1 MNDVKTDFLYLY
13 PNVDYD
19 AATSLGNV
27 VTSSVEG
34 TKIYNFS
41 KKQTEVSFEYELP
54 DNEQSTVLR
63 VPLLY
68 YNGYKAY
75 INGEPVEISPDDV
88 YVITVQGDR
97 PAGTVIVRFE
107 APRAWNAAYVI
118 SITFGILFIAGLIIG
133 TRRPHRRQ
141 SRGKIDEAINDKEV
155 QKEKRA
161 DSSCC

>member
-1 MNDVKTDFLYLY
+1 MNYSEAVTGKAQAVNDVKTDALYLY
-13 PNVDYD
+13 RNVDYD

-54 DNEQSTVLR
+54 DNEQSAVLR

-75 INGEPVEISPDDV
+75 I
-88 YVITVQGDR
+88 R
-97 PAGTVIVRFE
+97 K
-107 APRAWNAAYVI
+107 
-118 SITFGILFIAGLIIG
+118 
-133 TRRPHRRQ
+133 
-141 SRGKIDEAINDKEV
+141 GKFKN
-155 QKEKRA
+155 
-161 DSSCC
+161 SCR

>member
-1 MNDVKTDFLYLY
+1 MNDVKTDALYLY
-13 PNVDYD
+13 RNVDYD

-54 DNEQSTVLR
+54 DNEQSAVLR

-107 APRAWNAAYVI
+107 APRAWNVAVII

-133 TRRPHRRQ
+133 TRRSHRRQ

-155 QKEKRA
+155 QKEKHA

>member
-1 MNDVKTDFLYLY
+1 MNDVKTDALYLY
-13 PNVDYD
+13 RNVDYD

-54 DNEQSTVLR
+54 DNEQSAVLR

-97 PAGTVIVRFE
+97 PAVVRVVF
-107 APRAWNAAYVI
+107 
-118 SITFGILFIAGLIIG
+118 
-133 TRRPHRRQ
+133 
-141 SRGKIDEAINDKEV
+141 
-155 QKEKRA
+155 
-161 DSSCC
+161 